1 MEGYIASIMLF
12 AADFAPR
19 NWAYCNGQIISIA
32 QNTALFSLLGTTY
45 GGNGVQTFALPN
57 FQGRA
62 AVGVG
67 QGAGLSNVVLGE
79 ISGTEN
85 VTLTVN
91 NLAMHTHP
99 VTATLTATSTAP
111 NTDENNGAILAGTN
125 IYAGGTASGQLA
137 GVTEQPSGQSG
148 QSQPVSV
155 QQPYLGMNFV
165 ICMYGIFPSRS

>member
-1 MEGYIASIMLF
+1 MEGTMATIMLF
-12 AADFAPR
+12 AGNFAPK
-19 NWAYCNGQIISIA
+19 NWAYCNGQIIAIN

-45 GGNGVQTFALPN
+45 GSNGVQNFALPN

-79 ISGTEN
+79 VAGSQN

-91 NLAMHTHP
+91 NLAAHTHP
-99 VTATLTATSTAP
+99 VTATLGATSAAP

-125 IYAGGTASGQLA
+125 IYAAGVNGQLA
-137 GVTEQPSGQSG
+137 GVSEAPSGTSG
-148 QSQPVSV
+148 SSQPVSV

-165 ICMYGIFPSRS
+165 ICMYGIFPSRN

>member
-12 AADFAPR
+12 AADFAPK
-19 NWAYCNGQIISIA
+19 NWAYCNGQLISIA

-45 GGNGVQTFALPN
+45 GGNGQTTFALPD

-62 AVGVG
+62 AVGTG
-67 QGAGLSNVVLGE
+67 QGAGLSNVTLGE
-79 ISGTEN
+79 VAGSQT

-91 NLAMHTHP
+91 NLAVHTHP
-99 VTATLTATSTAP
+99 VTATLTATSAAP

-125 IYAGGTASGQLA
+125 IYAGGANGQLA
-137 GVTEQPSGQSG
+137 GVIEAPSSITGSN
-148 QSQPVSV
+148 QPVNI